1 MRSTVR
7 TYINQVAAVDILVN
21 FAWIVPIL
29 ECFYRWTVILLVS
42 FLSVFY
48 AFRHSPRSSTRSQE
62 NACIVAYVHSLNLC
76 MGDLTPD
83 VFDTRR
89 TVAYA
94 VP

>member
-42 FLSVFY
+42 FLSVCLCVQTFPPLIHKITRECMY
-48 AFRHSPRSSTRSQE
+48 CSEAFPAEQREWHFSGYNR
-62 NACIVAYVHSLNLC
+62 
-76 MGDLTPD
+76 
-83 VFDTRR
+83 
-89 TVAYA
+89 
-94 VP
+94 